1 MLAAVDMVLTRKKL
15 EARNKG
21 KESFESTSLL
31 DQGSTKRTKKTHES
45 LSLSTRS
52 IVLLQRCSDDVLALD

>member
-15 EARNKG
+15 EARNNG

-31 DQGSTKRTKKTHES
+31 DQGSTKKNEE
-45 LSLSTRS
+45 
-52 IVLLQRCSDDVLALD
+52 DP